1 MANKRIPLQVKDL
14 TGDIQTLSGY
24 VVALRS
30 GTFAANT
37 ITGTEASD
45 NPGYYDFENIEPNV
59 AYQLWAGAS
68 ESTMTMN
75 TAFSSEEGAVIYGID
90 DTYLI
95 DPADY
100 DDYDIPTKVTISTVE
115 QFLPKTL
122 NEIVN
127 GAGLSMNDYYF
138 LRGKLYQD
146 NSVYSGA
153 PFFGSMSVNSETGA
167 LVGSS
172 SSYYQ
177 NSASSIVTT
186 ISNYVR
192 RSTSAKVS
200 TGKYYLQC
208 MVGATTGAAVNGF
221 INTING
227 SANKYKFENSVFPVY
242 GSRTVAIANSPLAT
256 ISQIQRFS
264 ATHIRLKFTG
274 YSLGSYTYYSDY
286 IGTSFYI
293 RDLVS
298 DLLPVPNGAYELS
311 SVDDTTGYLDFL
323 CNTSSGNGSFTSATG
338 KFYDFEEYVETY
350 VPGLVGYVVLDVNDD
365 VQTYYDTG
373 KLLIKTYNTSDVLTD
388 NILTYGCTLTLK
400 ALKIN
405 V

>member
-30 GTFAANT
+30 GTFVANT

-100 DDYDIPTKVTISTVE
+100 DDYDVPTKVTVGNVE

-122 NEIVN
+122 NEIVD

-153 PFFGSMSVNSETGA
+153 PFFGAMFVNSETGA
-167 LVGSS
+167 LVGGSQ
-172 SSYYQ
+172 SYHQ
-177 NSASSIVTT
+177 NGANSIVTT

-192 RSTSAKVS
+192 RSTSAKVT
-200 TGKYYLQC
+200 TGVYYLQC
-208 MVGATTGAAVNGF
+208 MVGATTGAAGNGF
-221 INTING
+221 ITALAG
-227 SANKYKFENSVFPVY
+227 VSFRYKFENSVIPVY
-242 GSRTVAIANSPLAT
+242 GSRTVDLGVD
-256 ISQIQRFS
+256 
-264 ATHIRLKFTG
+264 G
-274 YSLGSYTYYSDY
+274 Y
-286 IGTSFYI
+286 
-293 RDLVS
+293 
-298 DLLPVPNGAYELS
+298 E
-311 SVDDTTGYLDFL
+311 
-323 CNTSSGNGSFTSATG
+323 
-338 KFYDFEEYVETY
+338 ETY
-350 VPGLVGYVVLDVNDD
+350 VPGLVGYVVLDVNDSI
-365 VQTYYDTG
+365 QTYYDTG
-373 KLLIKTYNTSDVLTD
+373 KLLIKTYNTSWVLTD
-388 NILTYGCTLTLK
+388 DILTYGCTLTFK